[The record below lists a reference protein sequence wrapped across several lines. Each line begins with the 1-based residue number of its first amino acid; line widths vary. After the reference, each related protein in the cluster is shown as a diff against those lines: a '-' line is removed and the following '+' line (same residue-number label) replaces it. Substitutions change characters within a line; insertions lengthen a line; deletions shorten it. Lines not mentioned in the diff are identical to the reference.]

1 MEITVL
7 LIVWLLH
14 IQHFI
19 SLYRHTDIQNTNHRE
34 NTFDASH
41 CPFILKKMWL
51 SRFSFLPFFLSP
63 FLSPFLPF
71 LLSVLLAFSLSFS
84 LSLVFHKDMPLIYL

>member
-41 CPFILKKMWL
+41 CPFILKKN
-51 SRFSFLPFFLSP
+51 
-63 FLSPFLPF
+63 
-71 LLSVLLAFSLSFS
+71 VAF
-84 LSLVFHKDMPLIYL
+84 